1 MPVSKL
7 YKKRVN
13 LYRKRKRNPSISDDD
28 DAINDELL
36 EEIDRS
42 VKYTDKKA
50 ETCIQNTITKDTLNT
65 PNDNKKHRSPRHSVT
80 FNNISNEENTNV
92 KYSKKDTKAKNDS
105 QNSIISVRKLEEL
118 CKTPKKNIVSDDLNA
133 GSVKKENVNSPDVF
147 SPLISGI
154 SMMEWNSQTIKS
166 LLETPISSKKGKY
179 NLSSNTP
186 SSRKKRKSSLNLS
199 DYDQLSDTFKSDLSN
214 NVLPD
219 MEPIDMLHDLNSVMD
234 FEDIKVPADIF
245 TSTVNSTMNNEYNV
259 EMSKDP
265 LVDPLFIENQEECK
279 TVDEDVDH
287 KNKIHVRRT
296 RSASKASLQLNG
308 NKELTEELKVKDKDT
323 YDLKDILGELDI
335 DLETETESDKIP
347 KEAIKKLY
355 NLKVQLIHVVPNQH
369 KIEQRAASRG
379 ISKTERL
386 QFLKYGPIKKGVFTP
401 NEDKVIL
408 HNWKKFCEV
417 HSWDPKHVKPFICLK
432 NNKSFYMRSKEQ
444 RINFLQFL
452 ANGLPWRSLFSVYNR
467 FKYLQFNRDK
477 NYKRYSLDE
486 DYKILSYMK
495 NKQPKNNRNSG
506 FCELAREL
514 GRSHHSIWLRYQLL
528 RKIEKDKEKKPLKD
542 IEWTLPLIAKFIECL
557 MDITLCDELID
568 LKDATI
574 PKVIWQKLEEKLNIE
589 QNVLKMYWIHQ
600 LHMQLFCPEPIYL
613 NDIKI
618 KLIEYIYTKGI
629 AHTREIIWPDV
640 AKHFDGITT
649 IFLCR
654 TFYYLVA
661 EAGIKLAT
669 KNFHRINKYL
679 YKERIAE
686 IQNELTDKF
695 LPRLSYDNGEVKV
708 VDMDLSEY

>member
-147 SPLISGI
+147 SPLIS
-154 SMMEWNSQTIKS
+154 
-166 LLETPISSKKGKY
+166 
-179 NLSSNTP
+179 
-186 SSRKKRKSSLNLS
+186 
-199 DYDQLSDTFKSDLSN
+199 
-214 NVLPD
+214 
-219 MEPIDMLHDLNSVMD
+219 
-234 FEDIKVPADIF
+234 
-245 TSTVNSTMNNEYNV
+245 VNSTMNNEYNV